1 MQFLFDNE
9 NANTGLDFSLIWH
22 NQFLDGQDKFPDFD
36 QRELS
41 FNRYSHP
48 PHILQ
53 AKEVVLWTPSYQH
66 VIITSG
72 VLDRNEE
79 ITVQTE
85 DGKFKGVELDSLLW
99 IEHFAPS
106 SPITHTIKRCT
117 ILAKN
122 AEYFCGLRC

>member
-1 MQFLFDNE
+1 MQFLFNNKHDN
-9 NANTGLDFSLIWH
+9 TDLDFSLIRH
-22 NQFLDGQDKFPDFD
+22 SQFLDGQDKFPDFD
-36 QRELS
+36 LKELS
-41 FNRYSHP
+41 FDRYSHS

-53 AKEVVLWTPSYQH
+53 AEEVILWTPSYQY

-72 VLDRNEE
+72 VLDRNGE

-106 SPITHTIKRCT
+106 SLITHTIKRCT
-117 ILAKN
+117 VLAKN
-122 AEYFCGLRC
+122 AECFCGLRC